1 MRTTHY
7 SNILFYFTII
17 GLYIYEP
24 VLGALGQMGLGIFQ
38 FVLGMKL
45 IDDIKKHN
53 TIRHKSLKIYL
64 YLLLVWFIIFIVMLS
79 AEILKPFIRAIL
91 YIIPMLIGLY
101 FTVVTYLIYKNQK
114 S

>member
-53 TIRHKSLKIYL
+53 TIGHKSLKIYL
-64 YLLLVWFIIFIVMLS
+64 YLLLVWLIVFMIFLFT
-79 AEILKPFIRAIL
+79 EFLKPYTRSIL

-101 FTVVTYLIYKNQK
+101 FIVVTYLIYKNHK